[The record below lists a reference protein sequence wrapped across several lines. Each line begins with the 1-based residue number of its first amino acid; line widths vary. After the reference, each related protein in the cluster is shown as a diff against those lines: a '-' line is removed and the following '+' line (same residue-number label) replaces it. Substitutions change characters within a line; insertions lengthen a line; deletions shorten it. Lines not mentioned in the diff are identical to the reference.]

1 MKEKEIR
8 RDAVTLESR
17 RMDTSVL
24 VSSIGA
30 TGSEHVTDN
39 QNAPEISRTKDNYT
53 TTSSSLSLDDTVE

>member
-8 RDAVTLESR
+8 RDVVTLESR

-24 VSSIGA
+24 RSSMGD
-30 TGSEHVTDN
+30 TGSEHITDS

-53 TTSSSLSLDDTVE
+53 TT